1 MKKNIL
7 KVTLVAAIAMA
18 CGISFLNSQKS
29 EALSDIALANVE
41 ALADF
46 VMNPVDCL
54 YRPSAECGVF
64 NKLPV
69 GSYGQIYPDYINKPS
84 ID

>member
-41 ALADF
+41 AF
-46 VMNPVDCL
+46 
-54 YRPSAECGVF
+54 AE
-64 NKLPV
+64 KSPV
-69 GSYGQIYPDYINKPS
+69 GNRGPGEIIVCAGGNGTKKVCMCRSEYECTPEPCS
-84 ID
+84 